1 MKNAPSTAA
10 ESPSPEECLPRVEA
24 SVETESRPTF
34 EAAPGGSETILLVE
48 DAEALRL
55 LVRELLEGAGY
66 TVLDAD
72 APDKALALVEATAD
86 PIDLILTDMV
96 MPRMSGQ
103 ELAWRL
109 VTLKPEARVVFMS
122 GYSEQAMANH
132 ATLEPGTLFLQKPFT
147 MDALMRTIRRAL
159 DQGPS

>member
-1 MKNAPSTAA
+1 LEAA
-10 ESPSPEECLPRVEA
+10 
-24 SVETESRPTF
+24 VETESRLTF

-86 PIDLILTDMV
+86 AIDLILTDMV
-96 MPRMSGQ
+96 MPRMSGP
-103 ELAWRL
+103 ELARRL

-122 GYSEQAMANH
+122 GYSEQAMASH
-132 ATLEPGTLFLQKPFT
+132 ATLEPGTLFLPKPFT